1 MDHAKELLQLFSGSQ
16 RIHGVARM
24 TGNTSANGKKE
35 AKCHTKHAPVTEEL
49 WRLHLLAKQGLG
61 CAPLN
66 DESMVRWGAIDVDDY
81 NVEVVEL
88 AKLIHLQK
96 LPLVCCF
103 SKSKGAHLYLFT
115 TDWVPAKD
123 MVAGLD
129 AYASILGFGKS
140 EIFPKQIAIGRDGKS
155 PDFGNWINMP
165 YFGGDTSM
173 RYAIKPDG
181 SRYKVEEFIN
191 LIKQIAVKHED
202 LTKVER
208 ADEDPFPNYPPCIN
222 EIFKQGIQTARNV
235 TLANLAVALRKE
247 FPDDWQSKVEKENRR
262 FADPLPNKEVD
273 NIIKSYE
280 KKEYRFQCRKE
291 PLCHYCN
298 TSLCRSRKYGIGDDG
313 PVPGNRSLTKVNT
326 EPPVW
331 YLDMHLPDG
340 KCVRMALE
348 TDELRKPD
356 LFEKACMENIGS
368 LPATYKKDDWK
379 EVVNNLMENM
389 TVVEIPKEMTP
400 RGQLVELMV
409 EFLTNRCAVKES
421 TFEALLQGRPHKD
434 TEGYYFRLRDFQ
446 KYLSDARFN
455 LLKPNQITATIRE
468 ELGGVKQ
475 FAKIAGKGTNFIR
488 IPPQFETLYAEFT
501 KAEVVKD
508 LDF

>member
-1 MDHAKELLQLFSGSQ
+1 MDYAKELLKLFSGSQ
-16 RIHGVARM
+16 RIHGVARL
-24 TGNTSANGKKE
+24 TGVVSPKGKKE
-35 AKCHTKHAPVTEEL
+35 AKCHTQHFEVTEEQ
-49 WRLHLLAKQGLG
+49 WRLHLLGKQGLG

-66 DESMVRWGAIDVDDY
+66 DESLVQWGAIDVDDY
-81 NVEVVEL
+81 NIEVVGL
-88 AKLIHLQK
+88 AKIIALQK
-96 LPLVCCF
+96 LPLITIF

-115 TDWVPAKD
+115 KEWIPAKD
-123 MVAGLD
+123 MIAALD
-129 AYASILGFGKS
+129 SYASILGFGKA
-140 EIFPKQIAIGRDGKS
+140 EIFPKQVSIGRDGKS

-165 YFGGDTSM
+165 YYGGDTSI
-173 RYAIKPDG
+173 RYAVRPDG
-181 SRYKVEEFIN
+181 TRYSVLEFIE
-191 LIKQIAVKHED
+191 LIKSIAVDSNE
-202 LTKVER
+202 LETIEAV
-208 ADEDPFPNYPPCIN
+208 DEDPFPDYPPCLN
-222 EIFKQGIQTARNV
+222 EIFKQKIQTARNV
-235 TLANLAVALRKE
+235 TLANLAVAIRKE
-247 FPDDWQSKVEKENRR
+247 HPDDWQSKLEIENRR
-262 FADPLPNKEVD
+262 FADPLANKEVD

-298 TSLCRSRKYGIGDDG
+298 TSLCRSRKYGIGDEG
-313 PVPGNRSLTKVNT
+313 PIPGNRSLTKVNT

-409 EFLTNRCAVKES
+409 EFLTNRCSVKES
-421 TFEALLQGRPHKD
+421 SFEALQQGRPHKD
-434 TEGYYFRLRDFQ
+434 AEGYYFRLRDFQ

-455 LLKPNQITATIRE
+455 LLKPNQITATLRE

-488 IPPQFETLYAEFT
+488 IPPQFETMYAEFA